1 MNLDQIKTKLNV
13 VALDLVRC
21 LGEDGKTPTEW
32 LRHWDNKE
40 RVAVVVHQDV
50 LKIIKDTPKTNK
62 LALKYEQKVT
72 KTGDLQGITYDS
84 YILIHADS
92 IEESL

>member
-1 MNLDQIKTKLNV
+1 MTLDQVKTKLNTQ
-13 VALDLVRC
+13 ALDLVRC
-21 LGEDGKTPTEW
+21 KDENNKPTEW

-40 RVAVVVHQDV
+40 RLAVVVHQDV

-62 LALKYEQKVT
+62 LALKYEQKAT
-72 KTGDLQGITYDS
+72 KDGDLAGVAYDS

-92 IEESL
+92 IEDSL